1 MDVTRL
7 KIDFKTAALIIGT
20 AWTPAFAI
28 GGGMVKWG
36 LAMDHRVTV
45 QEQVNIKLSETL
57 VRMEQTQATNV
68 TTLISKVESLQ
79 IKVAQLEA
87 SK

>member
-1 MDVTRL
+1 MDVTKLR
-7 KIDFKTAALIIGT
+7 IDFKTAALVIAT
-20 AWTPAFAI
+20 AWTPALAI
-28 GGGMVKWG
+28 GGGLIKWG

-68 TTLISKVESLQ
+68 TTLISKVEALQ
-79 IKVAQLEA
+79 IKAAQLEA